1 VKLLAMFNAVRHKLP
16 RVIPLMRDDRVPL
29 WAKFLAILA
38 AVLIVSPID
47 LLGDIPVLGL
57 FDDAALLLFVVHL
70 FVTFAEKRARI
81 GSGAIVVN

>member
-1 VKLLAMFNAVRHKLP
+1 MFNAVRHKLP
-16 RVIPLMRDDRVPL
+16 RVIPLMRDARVPM

-38 AVLIVSPID
+38 AVLVLSPID

-70 FVTFAEKRARI
+70 FVTFAEKRTHI
-81 GSGAIVVN
+81 DSGAILVR